1 VGIPSS
7 KVTLTIPV
15 DSLKKL
21 PDKAGYSAK
30 DGQAS
35 AKVSKDG
42 NKVIVTASCDSLEK
56 QVELFESL
64 YIQSSQEGQEYKRLY
79 EEQLSLKRSS
89 NSVKTILESVLAGM
103 IAGALLT
110 LLIYRKY
117 DRKKL

>member
-56 QVELFESL
+56 QV
-64 YIQSSQEGQEYKRLY
+64 
-79 EEQLSLKRSS
+79 
-89 NSVKTILESVLAGM
+89 
-103 IAGALLT
+103 
-110 LLIYRKY
+110 
-117 DRKKL
+117 